1 MLNKCYS
8 IDLKTLEV
16 KAYISRDVAEVMQ
29 NGSLHFSSAL
39 EIYNNVNVSTAKLA
53 EIYNK
58 YSKKPVSRFSDKAKG
73 GVRLFNLING
83 MDVPVA
89 STRWNGSKISDF
101 AKKNAPKKTPQVD
114 ALPGIAGEAI
124 KRAQN
129 VSKALQAVKA
139 KSNAKVSRGRG
150 AFYDKVVKAVV
161 KENPRKTGTR
171 AWHIFEIIMANK
183 GGINYELLIE
193 KSKEFDIL
201 KAGVREDVAHDLKK
215 GRVELV

>member
-1 MLNKCYS
+1 MLDKCYS

-58 YSKKPVSRFSDKAKG
+58 YSKKPVSRFSDKAKA

-101 AKKNAPKKTPQVD
+101 AKKNAKPAKEVMKQIEKDINDSFIKPDGFNNKKQ
-114 ALPGIAGEAI
+114 
-124 KRAQN
+124 
-129 VSKALQAVKA
+129 
-139 KSNAKVSRGRG
+139 KVSRGRG

>member
-8 IDLKTLEV
+8 IDLKTLEL
-16 KAYISRDVAEVMQ
+16 KAYVSRDVAEVMQ

-89 STRWNGSKISDF
+89 QTRWNGVQKSLSISKTKDV
-101 AKKNAPKKTPQVD
+101 AKKEVMKRIEKDINDSFIKPDGFNNKKQ
-114 ALPGIAGEAI
+114 
-124 KRAQN
+124 
-129 VSKALQAVKA
+129 
-139 KSNAKVSRGRG
+139 KVSRGRG

>member
-1 MLNKCYS
+1 MLDKCYS

-16 KAYISRDVAEVMQ
+16 KAYVSRDVAEVMQ

-58 YSKKPVSRFSDKAKG
+58 HSQKPVSRFSDKAKA

-89 STRWNGSKISDF
+89 QTRWNGVQKTLSISKNKDV
-101 AKKNAPKKTPQVD
+101 AK
-114 ALPGIAGEAI
+114 II
-124 KRAQN
+124 KDD
-129 VSKALQAVKA
+129 
-139 KSNAKVSRGRG
+139 AKVSRGRG